1 MSTVAGTKGYEDS
14 LASFVDASLS
24 LKFDEVNRDF
34 LEFLPP
40 LPARVLDAG
49 AGVGQ
54 NAAALARLGYE
65 VVAIEP
71 LKRFIDVARSE
82 FDGLGVRWLQDSLPK
97 LEELGDR
104 AGPAF
109 DFILMDGVWHH
120 LSPAERKACIERFAD
135 ITSVGGV
142 CAISLRN
149 GPAGAGKHVFAT
161 SCDELLSYASDVGFE
176 PILQLENLP
185 SLLPN
190 KPNVVWSKVA
200 LKKLA

>member
-1 MSTVAGTKGYEDS
+1 MNKVAGTKGYEEVV
-14 LASFVDASLS
+14 LPFFEASMS
-24 LKFDEVNRDF
+24 LKFEEVNRDF
-34 LEFLPP
+34 LEFLPTT
-40 LPARVLDAG
+40 PARVLDAG

-65 VVAIEP
+65 VVAVEP
-71 LKRFIDVARSE
+71 LKCFIDIASSKFE
-82 FDGLGVRWLQDSLPK
+82 GLGVRWLQDSLPR
-97 LEELGDR
+97 LEKLGDTV
-104 AGPAF
+104 APAF

-135 ITSVGGV
+135 ITSAGGV

-161 SCDELLSYASDVGFE
+161 SCDELCSYAEPNGFKVV
-176 PILQLENLP
+176 LQLENQP

-190 KPNVVWSKVA
+190 KTDVVWSRVA